1 MDTLEL
7 EALAYRDL
15 RTHIV
20 ENWNTFNLYNS
31 NGQIVYTKTGFTDSK
46 IRWSH
51 TTTRETVVIGT
62 DINGN
67 PITIVQNV
75 QTNPDMQ
82 LTLRLTGSDI
92 LVPLPTNI
100 ASWEITSSRSNLKG
114 ARMKGLFDAGSTI
127 SLKTDNIVYTA
138 NMTVGV

>member
-1 MDTLEL
+1 METLEL
-7 EALAYRDL
+7 EALAYRDF

-20 ENWNTFNLYNS
+20 ENWNTFTAYDS
-31 NGQIVYTKTGFTDSK
+31 SGQIVYTKTGFTDSK

-67 PITIVQNV
+67 QITAVQNV

-82 LTLRLTGSDI
+82 LTLRLSGSDI
-92 LVPLPTNI
+92 LIPLPTDI
-100 ASWEITSSRSNLKG
+100 ASWEITSSRSPVKG
-114 ARMKGLFDAGSTI
+114 ARMKGLFEAGSTI
-127 SLKTDNIVYTA
+127 SLKTDNIVCTA